1 VARASVGNHIH
12 YDPPLMATHGET
24 KLDGV
29 VLVEPQVHGDERGFM
44 VESYAR
50 DEWAGLGVDVEFVQ
64 HNHSRSKQGTLRGV
78 HFQTSPGQAKLV
90 RAARGSI
97 VDVAVDL
104 RKDSPTYGQWEAHVL
119 DDEKHHQ
126 LFVPVGF
133 GHGFAVLSEVADVAY
148 QVSSLYDPA
157 TEAGI
162 AWDDPEVGID
172 WQVAEPLLSGR
183 DKTAPKL
190 SEIADSLPW

>member
-1 VARASVGNHIH
+1 VAKR
-12 YDPPLMATHGET
+12 GET

-44 VESYAR
+44 VETYAR
-50 DEWAGLGVDVEFVQ
+50 GEWGELGVDVDFVQ
-64 HNHSRSKQGTLRGV
+64 HNHSRSKKGTLRGI

-90 RAARGSI
+90 RAARGS
-97 VDVAVDL
+97 VLDVAVDL

-133 GHGFAVLSEVADVAY
+133 GHGFAVLSDVADVCY

-162 AWDDPEVGID
+162 AWDDPDVGVD
-172 WQVAEPLLSGR
+172 WQVDEPLLSQR
-183 DKTAPKL
+183 DKEAPRL
-190 SEIADSLPW
+190 SEIGASLPW

>member
-1 VARASVGNHIH
+1 
-12 YDPPLMATHGET
+12 MAQRGET

-50 DEWAGLGVDVEFVQ
+50 QEWADLGVDVDFVQ
-64 HNHSRSKQGTLRGV
+64 HNHSRSSKGTLRGI

-90 RAARGSI
+90 RCARGAI

-119 DDEKHHQ
+119 DDEKHRQ

-133 GHGFAVLSEVADVAY
+133 GHGFAVLSDVADVCY

-157 TEAGI
+157 SEAGI
-162 AWDDPEVGID
+162 AWDDPDVGVD

-183 DKTAPKL
+183 DQSAPKL
-190 SEIADSLPW
+190 AEIGDTLPW